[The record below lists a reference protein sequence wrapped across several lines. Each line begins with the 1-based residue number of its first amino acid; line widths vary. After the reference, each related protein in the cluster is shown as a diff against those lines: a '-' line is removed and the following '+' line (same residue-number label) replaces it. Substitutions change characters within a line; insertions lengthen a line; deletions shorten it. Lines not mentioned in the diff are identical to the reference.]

1 MNQPDTPGAPGNF
14 WQIQV
19 LPECFKMNQPD
30 TPGAPGHKHTE
41 ISQCLRNALITGKYN
56 AGSRMPSESQLVKK
70 FGASRP
76 TVARALRT
84 LEAEGLVHRR
94 AGSGTFASEGSNG
107 QRSGTRTLAL
117 LIPDL
122 RNTEIFQ
129 KIAGEIATMA
139 RVGGFG
145 FVWGGSGQPRLETDV
160 SLTHGESLCRQFVR
174 SRVDGVFF
182 TPYEL
187 MEGHAEASKRMA
199 EMLHDAGIPVVLL
212 DRDFL
217 PFPQRSGFD
226 LAGVDNVAGGHMLG
240 EHLIRLGCRSL
251 CFVHPPHSAP
261 SAAGRIAGLRAAMDD
276 NGLPWSR
283 DQVFEGDA
291 GDPAFIR
298 RLLKSGP
305 DALVAANDH
314 TAALL
319 LQGLSRRR
327 IEVPRQIR
335 VVGFDDVGFATLAS
349 PALTTI
355 HQPCREI
362 AVCAFRAMIERLT
375 DPTPPARHITVT
387 PRLVVRDSC
396 GAYL

>member
-1 MNQPDTPGAPGNF
+1 MNQPDTPA
-14 WQIQV
+14 
-19 LPECFKMNQPD
+19 
-30 TPGAPGHKHTE
+30 APGHKHAE
-41 ISQCLRNALITGKYN
+41 ISRSLRDAILAGTYRG
-56 AGSRMPSESQLVKK
+56 GSRMPSESQLVKK

-94 AGSGTFASEGSNG
+94 AGSGTFASESSNG

-129 KIAGEIATMA
+129 RIAGEIATMA

-145 FVWGGSGQPRLETDV
+145 FVWGGSDQPRLEADV
-160 SLTHGESLCRQFVR
+160 SLTHGESRCRQFLQ

-182 TPYEL
+182 APYEL

-199 EMLHDAGIPVVLL
+199 QMLLDAGIPLVLL

-226 LAGVDNVAGGHMLG
+226 LAGVDNIAGGHMLG
-240 EHLIRLGCRSL
+240 KHLIKLGCRSL

-261 SAAGRIAGLRAAMDD
+261 SAAGRITGLRAAMDD
-276 NGLPWSR
+276 HGMPWSR
-283 DQVFEGDA
+283 DQVFEGNP
-291 GDPAFIR
+291 GDPTFIQQ
-298 RLLKSGP
+298 LLKARP

-319 LQGLSRRR
+319 LQGLSRLR

-335 VVGFDDVGFATLAS
+335 VVGFDDVGFATLVS

-355 HQPCREI
+355 RQPCREI
-362 AVCAFRAMIERLT
+362 AVCAFQAMIERLA
-375 DPTPPARHITVT
+375 DPGLPARHITVT
-387 PRLVVRDSC
+387 PRLVVRESC
-396 GAYL
+396 GAFL